1 MLTDHRDGGP
11 AVDCRRGGGRERE
24 RAVERRKEVKAKP
37 EILRGKMLALVL
49 DGEYAALSYMMNRVF
64 CGFGISI

>member
-11 AVDCRRGGGRERE
+11 AVDCRREGERE

-37 EILRGKMLALVL
+37 EILRGKMLAYML
-49 DGEYAALSYMMNRVF
+49 DGEYAALLYMMNRVI
-64 CGFGISI
+64 CGFVISI